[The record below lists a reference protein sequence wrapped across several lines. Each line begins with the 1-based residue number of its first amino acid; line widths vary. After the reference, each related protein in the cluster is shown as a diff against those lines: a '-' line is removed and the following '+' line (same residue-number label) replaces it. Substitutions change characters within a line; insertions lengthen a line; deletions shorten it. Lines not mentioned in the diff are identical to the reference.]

1 MAEVTYIAPNPTKR
15 PENKKS
21 DNLYQDLKGYCIIT
35 FGCEGGNFIQ
45 EPWKK
50 SKRTGWFNMKNLPTK
65 DRLDKKKNE
74 ESEKIETRGS
84 KNKKGTGGATG

>member
-1 MAEVTYIAPNPTKR
+1 M
-15 PENKKS
+15 
-21 DNLYQDLKGYCIIT
+21 KGYCNIT

-50 SKRTGWFNMKNLPTK
+50 TKRTGWFYMKNLPRK

-74 ESEKIETRGS
+74 ESEKIETRG
-84 KNKKGTGGATG
+84 KKRKEAGGATG